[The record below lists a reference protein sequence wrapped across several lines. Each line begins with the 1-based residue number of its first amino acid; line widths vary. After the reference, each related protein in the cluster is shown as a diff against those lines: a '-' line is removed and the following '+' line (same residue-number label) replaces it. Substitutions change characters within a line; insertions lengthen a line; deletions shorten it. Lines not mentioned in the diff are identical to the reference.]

1 MEMERGAHIEHTRW
15 LVAYSLVEDVE
26 VTGHRERNDVAA
38 FCPSVTDLLMIH
50 ARPERPSDLC
60 LLRLDIP

>member
-1 MEMERGAHIEHTRW
+1 METERWAHTEHTRW
-15 LVAYSLVEDVE
+15 LVAYSLVKDVE

-50 ARPERPSDLC
+50 TRPERPSDLY
-60 LLRLDIP
+60 LLRLYIP